1 MRLSIVRTFWKFP
14 AACCGESSI
23 LKRNNYRRFG
33 SLIPR
38 QAAGNVL
45 GGGFSRWLSLFAGR
59 LLAAVSAFLLIPA
72 VSEAAE
78 KEAVKAA
85 VKIAVLPEAPYY
97 LYIAY
102 ECLAVFWV
110 GILGL
115 LVIIRMKLREIER
128 IQALGVEE
136 EDPNAPLLQ

>member
-1 MRLSIVRTFWKFP
+1 MRLRIIRTF
-14 AACCGESSI
+14 
-23 LKRNNYRRFG
+23 
-33 SLIPR
+33 
-38 QAAGNVL
+38 L
-45 GGGFSRWLSLFAGR
+45 GRWLSLFAGP
-59 LLAAVSAFLLIPA
+59 LLAAVWALLLIPA

-78 KEAVKAA
+78 KAAVKAA
-85 VKIAVLPEAPYY
+85 AKIAVLPEAPYY

-136 EDPNAPLLQ
+136 DDPNAPLLQ

>member
-1 MRLSIVRTFWKFP
+1 MRLSSSVRAF
-14 AACCGESSI
+14 
-23 LKRNNYRRFG
+23 
-33 SLIPR
+33 
-38 QAAGNVL
+38 
-45 GGGFSRWLSLFAGR
+45 FSRLFPFRAGR
-59 LLAAVSAFLLIPA
+59 ILPFISALLLIPA
-72 VSEAAE
+72 VSGAAE
-78 KEAVKAA
+78 QAAVKAA
-85 VKIAVLPEAPYY
+85 AKIAVHPASPYY

>member
-1 MRLSIVRTFWKFP
+1 MRLSIIRTF
-14 AACCGESSI
+14 
-23 LKRNNYRRFG
+23 R
-33 SLIPR
+33 
-38 QAAGNVL
+38 
-45 GGGFSRWLSLFAGR
+45 SRWLSLFVGR
-59 LLAAVSAFLLIPA
+59 LLPAVSALLLIAA

-78 KEAVKAA
+78 KAAVKAA

-102 ECLAVFWV
+102 ESLIVFWV

>member
-1 MRLSIVRTFWKFP
+1 MHGSSIVKTFWKLP

-23 LKRNNYRRFG
+23 LKRNNYHRFG

-45 GGGFSRWLSLFAGR
+45 AGGFSRWLSLLAGR
-59 LLAAVSAFLLIPA
+59 LLPAMSALIMIPA
-72 VSEAAE
+72 VSGAAE
-78 KEAVKAA
+78 KVVEKAA
-85 VKIAVLPEAPYY
+85 KIAVLPEAPYY

-128 IQALGVEE
+128 IQALGVEQ
-136 EDPNAPLLQ
+136 EDPDAPLLQ

>member
-1 MRLSIVRTFWKFP
+1 MRLSIIRTFL
-14 AACCGESSI
+14 S
-23 LKRNNYRRFG
+23 RFFFFR
-33 SLIPR
+33 P
-38 QAAGNVL
+38 
-45 GGGFSRWLSLFAGR
+45 GR
-59 LLAAVSAFLLIPA
+59 LLSAIPALLLIPA

-78 KEAVKAA
+78 KAA
-85 VKIAVLPEAPYY
+85 AKIPVLPEAPYY

-102 ECLAVFWV
+102 ESLIVFWV

-128 IQALGVEE
+128 VQALGVEE